1 MSSVRRVSSGSLLHG
16 CRQSNVSAIDFGRKI
31 IIVAGSGYTGE
42 IKKGMFS
49 VMNFILPVQHDVLP
63 MHCSS
68 NQDEQGNVAVFLAF
82 QVRGRPRRAATP
94 TAH

>member
-1 MSSVRRVSSGSLLHG
+1 MFLRFGVEQIENADPAWHVICVPEFEANPDRHG
-16 CRQSNVSAIDFGRKI
+16 CRQGNVSAIDFTRKI

-49 VMNFILPVQHDVLP
+49 VMNFELPEVHGVLP

-68 NQDEQGNVAVFLAF
+68 NVGKM
-82 QVRGRPRRAATP
+82 GM
-94 TAH
+94 